1 VIGCDIMARAQQTNN
16 KKPVQGNHKK
26 TETKQVKRKVEPKRP
41 EMSKKELMFYRG
53 GMLIILLTVIVVTV
67 VLIVRYIATNEQEK
81 NPYDNY
87 IQLVNAE
94 VRELTFVRG
103 DGQYGDFTFFNN
115 KPDYAEIARVIN
127 SNDILYFYFYRS
139 SDINEDITE
148 AIKGIEGFSDLAFF
162 FIDIDR
168 LSNRDIFE
176 NPDLAHL
183 PLNSSRNHQ
192 LIQFNVQ
199 TQEFTSDARVD
210 HILTELGKLS

>member
-1 VIGCDIMARAQQTNN
+1 MARAQQTNT
-16 KKPVQGNHKK
+16 KKPIQGNTKK
-26 TETKQVKRKVEPKRP
+26 TNTKQNKQKVEPKRP

-67 VLIVRYIATNEQEK
+67 VLVVRYIATNEQEDK
-81 NPYDNY
+81 PYENY

-103 DGQYGDFTFFNN
+103 DGQYGDFTFFYN
-115 KPDYAEIARVIN
+115 KPEYAEIARVID

-139 SDINEDITE
+139 SDINDDITE
-148 AIKGIEGFSDLAFF
+148 AIKGIEGFEDLAFF

-183 PLNSSRNHQ
+183 PLNSTRNHQ

-199 TQEFTSDARVD
+199 TQTFTSDAIVSW
-210 HILTELGKLS
+210 ILIELQKLS